1 MKEKVPKECYK
12 RVRAVLKPKLNGGN
26 IVNAINIWVVATVQ
40 YGTGITNWNKG

>member
-26 IVNAINIWVVATVQ
+26 IVNEINIWAVATVQ